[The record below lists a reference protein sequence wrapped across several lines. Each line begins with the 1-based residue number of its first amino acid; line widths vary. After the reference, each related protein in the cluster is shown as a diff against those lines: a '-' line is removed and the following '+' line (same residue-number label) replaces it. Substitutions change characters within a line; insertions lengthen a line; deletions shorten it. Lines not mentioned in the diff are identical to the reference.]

1 MMVKPMAAPTAIAA
15 GRLRPARD
23 FFGFFAGGALHRTLG
38 RDVCAGISVCHG
50 RRLLSGR

>member
-23 FFGFFAGGALHRTLG
+23 FFAFLGGGPSTEPWAGESAPVSVSAT
-38 RDVCAGISVCHG
+38 DIVC
-50 RRLLSGR
+50 